1 MKRIA
6 FFDTKPYDKI
16 WFDEYNEEFE
26 LDYYEGKLNRKTCKL
41 VKGYDGVIAFVNDD
55 IDKTVIDTMY
65 EENVPVL
72 AMRCSGYN
80 NIDTKEAKGRVRI
93 LRVPAYSPHAV
104 AEHAMA
110 LILTLNRKIHKAYI
124 RTRDFNFSLNRL
136 IGFDIY
142 GKLSLIH
149 I

>member
-55 IDKTVIDTMY
+55 IDKTVI
-65 EENVPVL
+65 
-72 AMRCSGYN
+72 
-80 NIDTKEAKGRVRI
+80 
-93 LRVPAYSPHAV
+93 
-104 AEHAMA
+104 
-110 LILTLNRKIHKAYI
+110 LIMSS
-124 RTRDFNFSLNRL
+124 F
-136 IGFDIY
+136 
-142 GKLSLIH
+142 
-149 I
+149 